1 MPYRKPSGEKRRGK
15 EGNSR
20 SSSSGLV
27 SPTDNAVRAVAE
39 IPELVIRVA
48 HRSTSTSRPSPQ
60 DNIMKFWQAGRLQ
73 DYRRGELEHSST
85 VEPAAEIEVSQ
96 SPLYVHIGLT
106 CKVVFCC
113 ALLLFKEV

>member
-15 EGNSR
+15 ESNSR

-39 IPELVIRVA
+39 IPDLVIRGA
-48 HRSTSTSRPSPQ
+48 HRSTPTLGPSPQ

-73 DYRRGELEHSST
+73 DYQRRGELEHSST

-96 SPLYVHIGLT
+96 SPLRMYNLAYLQGSV
-106 CKVVFCC
+106 
-113 ALLLFKEV
+113 LLGSFTV